1 MRRNIN
7 FKFLFATAL
16 SFALINTVD
25 LQATSNDWSSWLN
38 TSNAAFARSSG
49 GRGGGGSFTGSRS
62 GGSSSSS
69 SRSGGSSSS
78 SSRSGGSSSSSS
90 RSGGSH
96 NSSSNRNSN
105 PSYYQNNPGYSSG
118 GNTVIVAPG
127 GSGYSSGYSNSS
139 HSSGFSI
146 FPMLLVLGMFG
157 VIALLIVLYWLRA
170 SKSQDNG
177 SGFSSG
183 SDELDND
190 TVTVSKVQVAL
201 LAQTTKG
208 LQSQLSELTLRVDT
222 NTPEG
227 LYELLQESAL
237 LLLRNSEN
245 WSHVLASSQSLSLD
259 KAEQLF
265 NQLSLQK
272 RSNFSAE
279 TLSNVGGTIRQQEAV
294 IPGLEEDPAAYIVVT
309 LLVGTAHDNPL
320 FKDVRSAETL
330 KEALERVASVSGD
343 YLLKFELLWSPQVE
357 EDSLTYDEL
366 LTEYTEM
373 VQIA

>member
-7 FKFLFATAL
+7 LKFLFSTAL
-16 SFALINTVD
+16 SFALINSVD
-25 LQATSNDWSSWLN
+25 LQIASNDWSSWLN
-38 TSNAAFARSSG
+38 SSNAAFARSSG
-49 GRGGGGSFTGSRS
+49 GRSGGGSFSGSRS
-62 GGSSSSS
+62 GGSSSSG
-69 SRSGGSSSS
+69 SRSGGSN
-78 SSRSGGSSSSSS
+78 
-90 RSGGSH
+90 

-118 GNTVIVAPG
+118 GSTVIVAPG
-127 GSGYSSGYSNSS
+127 SSGYHSSS

-157 VIALLIVLYWLRA
+157 VITLLIVLYWLRA

-177 SGFSSG
+177 SGFSTG
-183 SDELDND
+183 SNELDND

-227 LYELLQESAL
+227 LCELLQESAL

-245 WSHVLASSQSLSLD
+245 WSHVLASSQTLSSD

-330 KEALERVASVSGD
+330 KETLETVASVSAD